1 MLHINNCEIYTGSI
15 DLDNKKHGFGISIY
29 KNGTKYTGFWFKNI
43 FEGWGEMIDSD
54 GSISHGLFSNGYLNG
69 KGEKYYKDG
78 NYYKGEFID
87 GLRSGHGIETT
98 KEHDYEGNFENDKKN
113 KNGKLVYK
121 KIKDSYE
128 GEFLNNNIT
137 GKGEYKWENGDVFVG
152 DFINGKMHGRGHYKW
167 PDGGEYEGEY
177 INNIKAGMGKFKWS
191 NGKIYEG
198 TFEDGKFI
206 IIFLYLFYYILG
218 RPHGK
223 GKLTNDVNQF
233 NVEFIEGKMKKKPSP
248 SREVVDD

>member
-1 MLHINNCEIYTGSI
+1 MNIRYDLILGSKRTSNYLWMLMTFIGGSGFFLAGLSSYLGFQLLPFADTKEIVFIPQGIVMTFYGTTGLLLSTFLGATI
-15 DLDNKKHGFGISIY
+15 
-29 KNGTKYTGFWFKNI
+29 
-43 FEGWGEMIDSD
+43 
-54 GSISHGLFSNGYLNG
+54 YLNVG
-69 KGEKYYKDG
+69 GGYNLY
-78 NYYKGEFID
+78 
-87 GLRSGHGIETT
+87 
-98 KEHDYEGNFENDKKN
+98 DKKN
-113 KNGKLVYK
+113 KKGKLVYK
-121 KIKDSYE
+121 NIKDSYE

-248 SREVVDD
+248 SREVVDG